1 MTEAGSMKI
10 LDYLAAKHAQ
20 LLFENSDMENTVTK
34 ALGVLQEHGVYACF
48 LYLLAKEKD
57 GQKGKKTAQQMI
69 ALLQESELAPDKAF
83 RETSKDILNYVNE
96 NISATTLKKLLLIK
110 DLLELMLVYSRY
122 HAGAMEP
129 EESKEEST

>member
-1 MTEAGSMKI
+1 MTAAGSMKI

-20 LLFENSDMENTVTK
+20 LLVENSDMENTVTK

-57 GQKGKKTAQQMI
+57 GQKGKKTARQMI
-69 ALLQESELAPDKAF
+69 ALLQESELAPDKAI

-129 EESKEEST
+129 AESKEEST